1 MNRFTALAATA
12 ALAAGSLA
20 LSAPAQAAPTA
31 ARAKAGAYEV
41 TASVNKN
48 VATSKET
55 VLKIR
60 GRVTP
65 GAAGQ
70 KVVLQQRVLPKKTW
84 KATGTTTVKKDGSYL
99 IKDDPSTPGTREYR
113 VVKPASAGRAK
124 GTSPTLSVK
133 VYGWQKLVW
142 RTSGVKTNVQQ
153 ENVFIGADY
162 FTHSLATIESGTP
175 ATLEYTLGRKCTQL
189 RATYA
194 LTDASASG
202 SSGAIGVSGDGASL
216 ASHPLT
222 VGTVIEDEVIDV
234 SNVFRLKFDLT
245 TSASPKAI
253 AAVATPEVLCA
264 G

>member
-1 MNRFTALAATA
+1 MIRFTALAATA

-20 LSAPAQAAPTA
+20 LSAPAQATPA
-31 ARAKAGAYEV
+31 AALQKAGAYEV

-55 VLKIR
+55 ILKIR

-65 GAAGQ
+65 NAAGQ
-70 KVVLQQRVLPKKTW
+70 KVVLQQRVLPRKTW
-84 KATGTTTVKKDGSYL
+84 KSTGGTTVKRDGSYL
-99 IKDDPSTPGTREYR
+99 VKDDPSTPGTREYR
-113 VVKPASAGRAK
+113 VVKPASDGRAK
-124 GTSPTLSVK
+124 GISDTLTVK

-142 RTSGVKTNVQQ
+142 RTAGAQTNVRQD
-153 ENVFIGADY
+153 NVFIGADY
-162 FTHSLATIESGTP
+162 FTHSLVTATSGT
-175 ATLEYTLGRKCTQL
+175 AASIEYTLGRKCTQL

-202 SSGAIGVSGDGASL
+202 SSGAIGVTGDGAVL
-216 ASHPLT
+216 ASHPLS
-222 VGTVIEDEVIDV
+222 VGTVVEDEVIDV
-234 SNVFRLKFDLT
+234 SDVFRLKLDLS
-245 TSASPKAI
+245 TSASPTAI